1 MQLAVHEPDKDLALQ
16 NLVLEAGKENVVTVF
31 GFSSNRATEEMI
43 LQEFG
48 KCGDI
53 LRYHCSNLCN
63 WMHIQYG
70 TKYEA
75 QRALLKNGMVLS
87 ASIMLGV
94 QPLANQFKHLF
105 DTPADRHEDSSMKI
119 PSSSLKEQELTAKD
133 VLVAIPPKTGWAR
146 VTSFLGG
153 F

>member
-1 MQLAVHEPDKDLALQ
+1 MPHVSIRLDHDQAAVMQ
-16 NLVLEAGKENVVTVF
+16 NLEAGKENVVTVF

-70 TKYEA
+70 VSWE
-75 QRALLKNGMVLS
+75 QALC
-87 ASIMLGV
+87 
-94 QPLANQFKHLF
+94 F
-105 DTPADRHEDSSMKI
+105 
-119 PSSSLKEQELTAKD
+119 
-133 VLVAIPPKTGWAR
+133 
-146 VTSFLGG
+146 
-153 F
+153 